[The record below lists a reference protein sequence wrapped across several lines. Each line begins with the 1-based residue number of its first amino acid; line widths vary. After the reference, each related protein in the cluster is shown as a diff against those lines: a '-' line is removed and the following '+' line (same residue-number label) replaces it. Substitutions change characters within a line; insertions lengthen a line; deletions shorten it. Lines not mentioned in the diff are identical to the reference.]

1 MNTFEDYKAFVLA
14 ILGDEKQKRYGDDML
29 RTALRM
35 ALADYDRYLPRRT
48 EIAVTVSRN
57 DGNRLYLDWVPALDQ
72 TILSIRRSGAGSAR
86 GRFGTAVP
94 RFLYER
100 ISTGSL
106 ITLFN
111 QEPVAKGEKLILQL
125 SGHHTIEALS
135 EASDTSV
142 PDGHA
147 DILCQGAA
155 GYAMQIRASAVGE
168 VFGKRIEDYNNL
180 LQQGKLMIGRFLQT
194 LEEIS
199 RLQGGFGA
207 AILTG
212 KGFDVDA

>member
-1 MNTFEDYKAFVLA
+1 MKSFEDYKAFVLA
-14 ILGDEKQKRYGDDML
+14 MLGDQKQKRYSDDL
-29 RTALRM
+29 IKTALRM
-35 ALADYDRYLPRRT
+35 ALADYDRYLPRRM
-48 EIAVTVSRN
+48 EVSVTVSRSN
-57 DGNRLYLDWVPALDQ
+57 GNRLYLDWVPALDQ
-72 TILSIRRSGAGSAR
+72 TISGIRRSGSGSTR
-86 GRFGTAVP
+86 GYFGTAVP

-125 SGHHTIEALS
+125 SGHHTIETLS

-147 DILCQGAA
+147 DMLCQGAA

-168 VFGKRIEDYNNL
+168 VFGKRVEDYNNL

-199 RLQGGFGA
+199 GFQGGFGA
-207 AILTG
+207 AIPTG